1 MFAFFKRKINLNKV
15 LICIGQEYHDDR
27 YSLPYVDDLIKYFV
41 IEDVDGFKIL
51 SNKDFNSLNISD
63 NELVSIGLR
72 NTKKKIFS
80 MYKEIP
86 VQYNEE
92 NEVIIP
98 YDADVVIEKGIYN
111 FWTSLVLMPEI
122 WDKKS
127 PICINEKWEKY
138 YVAMPYRTFLL
149 IGNFDNI
156 KSKKEILSQIEAYK
170 NATPEELDGDFE
182 ASKRKISTKLYV
194 IEDGKLKLYE

>member
-1 MFAFFKRKINLNKV
+1 
-15 LICIGQEYHDDR
+15 
-27 YSLPYVDDLIKYFV
+27 
-41 IEDVDGFKIL
+41 
-51 SNKDFNSLNISD
+51 
-63 NELVSIGLR
+63 
-72 NTKKKIFS
+72 
-80 MYKEIP
+80 
-86 VQYNEE
+86 
-92 NEVIIP
+92 
-98 YDADVVIEKGIYN
+98 
-111 FWTSLVLMPEI
+111 MPEI

-156 KSKKEILSQIEAYK
+156 KSKKEILGQIEAYK